1 MDRKKDMI
9 ISGGENIYPAEIED
23 SLRRHPKVVDVA
35 VIGYPDEKWG
45 ESVKAITVLKE
56 GEGLTGEELIE
67 WCQGKIGRFKI
78 PKKVIFTDSIPR
90 TPTGKILKRLLREE
104 FN

>member
-23 SLRRHPKVVDVA
+23 ALLNNPKITDIA
-35 VIGYPDEKWG
+35 VIGYPHEKWG
-45 ESVKAITVLKE
+45 EAVKAIVVVEK
-56 GEGLTGEELIE
+56 GETLTGAELIE

-78 PKKVIFTDSIPR
+78 PKSIVFTTEIPGHR
-90 TPTGKILKRLLREE
+90 QVKY
-104 FN
+104 